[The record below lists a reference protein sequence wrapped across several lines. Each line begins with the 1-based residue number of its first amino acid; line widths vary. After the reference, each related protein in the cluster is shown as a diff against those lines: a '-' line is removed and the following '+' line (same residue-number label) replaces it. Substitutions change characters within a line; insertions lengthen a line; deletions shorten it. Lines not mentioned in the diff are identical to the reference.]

1 MYQGKSRPPKF
12 IGSCLSSIQFFP
24 YLCWGKPYKSSQS
37 SAPRKSTRLHEE
49 QPDSVTRRAAVG
61 SPVSISPPTV
71 SCVKRGGMMHL
82 FVGYFYRHRL
92 GEVTQRRPLSVQ
104 VSALY
109 LEVRWLMVTSNFG
122 TLRGPN
128 VLATRRLDK
137 ARKLSQ

>member
-1 MYQGKSRPPKF
+1 MYEGKSRPPKF
-12 IGSCLSSIQFFP
+12 ISSCLNSIQFSP
-24 YLCWGKPYKSSQS
+24 CLCWGKPYKSSQS
-37 SAPRKSTRLHEE
+37 KRTRLHEE

-82 FVGYFYRHRL
+82 FVGCFCRHRL
-92 GEVTQRRPLSVQ
+92 GEVMQRRPLSVQ

-122 TLRGPN
+122 TLQGPN
-128 VLATRRLDK
+128 VLATRKLEK
-137 ARKLSQ
+137 ARKSSQQYQP